1 MDFDIH
7 LRGAWHRCAS
17 VTRLHD
23 GETSRN
29 GRVRLQYEADYA
41 VENLGARDHRAL
53 TVRAPVHLATRD
65 LPHWPSFLIDLL
77 PQGAARKRIERVSNN
92 VLTDWALLES
102 GAINPVGNLRI
113 RPREARVQ
121 RKHDGFELAEMVSRG
136 DTFVEYAHELG
147 ATVAGAT
154 DTQGEAPK
162 FWVVEDENGR
172 WHPDSGTPGF
182 AVRRY
187 MLLKFPV
194 PEAGESAQDILS
206 HEALYQRVGHRLGLR
221 VTRKLPEF
229 VGGALLIPRFD
240 RGFLNGI
247 EVRLGVESLYSIA
260 GILDS
265 AATSV
270 RHHDVLIA
278 LAQCVTH
285 FEAELLEYMRRD
297 LLNLALG
304 NRDNHGRNMAVLKN
318 VDGSLELAPLFDF
331 GPSFLDARAIVRV
344 IRWDGEEPGGRDW
357 DRIIENLSIRFEE
370 AGVIFTNRARL
381 VAWMHNF
388 AESLDTLP
396 SLMSECGVA
405 LHVIERRRPEIE
417 RLAGELRAMKSA

>member
-1 MDFDIH
+1 
-7 LRGAWHRCAS
+7 
-17 VTRLHD
+17 
-23 GETSRN
+23 
-29 GRVRLQYEADYA
+29 
-41 VENLGARDHRAL
+41 
-53 TVRAPVHLATRD
+53 
-65 LPHWPSFLIDLL
+65 
-77 PQGAARKRIERVSNN
+77 
-92 VLTDWALLES
+92 
-102 GAINPVGNLRI
+102 
-113 RPREARVQ
+113 VQ

-162 FWVVEDENGR
+162 LWVIEDENGR

-240 RGFLNGI
+240 RGFVNGI

>member
-1 MDFDIH
+1 
-7 LRGAWHRCAS
+7 
-17 VTRLHD
+17 
-23 GETSRN
+23 
-29 GRVRLQYEADYA
+29 
-41 VENLGARDHRAL
+41 
-53 TVRAPVHLATRD
+53 
-65 LPHWPSFLIDLL
+65 
-77 PQGAARKRIERVSNN
+77 
-92 VLTDWALLES
+92 
-102 GAINPVGNLRI
+102 
-113 RPREARVQ
+113 
-121 RKHDGFELAEMVSRG
+121 
-136 DTFVEYAHELG
+136 
-147 ATVAGAT
+147 
-154 DTQGEAPK
+154 
-162 FWVVEDENGR
+162 
-172 WHPDSGTPGF
+172 
-182 AVRRY
+182 
-187 MLLKFPV
+187 
-194 PEAGESAQDILS
+194 
-206 HEALYQRVGHRLGLR
+206 
-221 VTRKLPEF
+221 
-229 VGGALLIPRFD
+229 
-240 RGFLNGI
+240 
-247 EVRLGVESLYSIA
+247 VRLGVESLYSIA